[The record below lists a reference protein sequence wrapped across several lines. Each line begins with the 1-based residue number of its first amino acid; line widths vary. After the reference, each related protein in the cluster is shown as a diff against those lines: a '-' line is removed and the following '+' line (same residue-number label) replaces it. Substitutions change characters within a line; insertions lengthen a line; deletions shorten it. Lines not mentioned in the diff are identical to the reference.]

1 MGDLFS
7 QLISIRSTYDH
18 VWSEIFL
25 GSENQ
30 DTLET
35 LRSLFP
41 LDDDYLEDRQFSLLH
56 KIILGIHSHDLKKT
70 LAIVED
76 QVDIP
81 DVDGRTPL
89 IWASLRGDVSAVKHL
104 LKAKAGPNLTS
115 IDGETAL
122 MTASRSGSTECLKL
136 LLAAGADPLLIAK
149 YGWNALHY
157 SARYHDQAE
166 NIKVLISAGTNVNG
180 RAVYGN
186 PPLSEAVWKNHTI
199 AVTALLDYGANV
211 DLLDNEGD
219 SALHESIHNHADNV
233 TQLLLSRGATY
244 TLWDSNGDS
253 VLHLAAKCGG
263 NRTVEI
269 MIAADLHGIDPD
281 ALNRERKSAL
291 RLAQERERTEEG
303 FAGKFQELIEDIRAR
318 NATLN
323 NENLDSLSDFSWLH
337 SIYTL
342 LKLKPTS
349 HRRPSNSNN
358 PNTRSKTT
366 LQIYCFLGLCL
377 ISCVWIYQHLEMGQL
392 ASLLR
397 LIWDMVDPGELEGL

>member
-1 MGDLFS
+1 MNDLFC
-7 QLISIRSTYDH
+7 QLIIIRSTYDY

-25 GSENQ
+25 ASENQ
-30 DTLET
+30 DTLKT

-56 KIILGIHSHDLKKT
+56 KIVLGIYSHDLKKT

-89 IWASLRGDVSAVKHL
+89 IWASWRGDVSAVKHL

-115 IDGETAL
+115 INGVTAL
-122 MTASRSGSTECLKL
+122 MNASKSGSTECLKL
-136 LLAAGADPLLIAK
+136 LLAAGADPLLITND
-149 YGWNALHY
+149 GWNALHY
-157 SARYHDQAE
+157 SASYQDQAE
-166 NIKVLISAGTNVNG
+166 NIKVLLSAGTNVHG
-180 RAVYGN
+180 RTVDGT
-186 PPLSEAVWKNHTI
+186 PPLVQAVMKNHAI

-219 SALHESIHNHADNV
+219 SALHESIHNHADNI

-269 MIAADLHGIDPD
+269 MIAAGLHGVDPD
-281 ALNRERKSAL
+281 ALNRERKFAL
-291 RLAQERERTEEG
+291 QLARERERTEEG
-303 FAGKFQELIEDIRAR
+303 FVEKFEELLEDIRAR
-318 NATLN
+318 NATLK
-323 NENLDSLSDFSWLH
+323 NEDPTSPSDFSWLH

-342 LKLKPTS
+342 LKLKPNS
-349 HRRPSNSNN
+349 PSRPSNSNN
-358 PNTRSKTT
+358 PNTTSKTA
-366 LQIYCFLGLCL
+366 LRIYCFLGLCL
-377 ISCVWIYQHLEMGQL
+377 ISCGWIYPYLEMGQV